1 MDGDEVGESILVGDA
16 GQMDSTPPIGQSTDL
31 DLSRFVSVLR
41 ERKWIL
47 VGLAILAVL
56 ISLLISALSTP
67 QYQATAKVLQENA
80 TLTEALFGATVFQIT
95 NRERALMTAA
105 DLVELDE
112 VARLVRADLQSVR
125 SIASLKR
132 MVEVTTEKSADII
145 NITAKGPDAAET
157 ADVANSFARQF
168 VAFRQKTDRQ
178 ILQKAR
184 TQIEGQLAG
193 MTPEDQASTRGL
205 TLSQKA
211 EELSVLESM
220 QTGGFALAQEAAVP
234 SGTFSPS
241 TYLNAAIAL
250 IVGIMAGLAVILL
263 LHVLDRR
270 IKDEETV
277 ERQFGVPV
285 IASVPRVG
293 RRWSTARGK
302 RSRTAVGFSGPGLPV
317 LEAFRTLRSNLKFFE
332 IDHELS
338 TLLVTSSL
346 PGEGKTNSA
355 INLALSLSLSG
366 SRVILLDADL
376 RRPMIGQ
383 YLDLKSPLGLTNVL
397 AGSKYISD
405 VVQSVDTSK
414 LVTAY
419 SDDPRSNTVG
429 PIAKKNLLCVAS
441 GPVPPNPSELLSSPR
456 TNDVIEQLAKLCDYL
471 VIDGP
476 PLLLVSDALD
486 LAGKVGGVIVVAR
499 LYSTKLEDAK
509 AARESLSRVGITP
522 LGAIVTDARKA
533 RRYYRE
539 YGGYYAG
546 Q

>member
-1 MDGDEVGESILVGDA
+1 
-16 GQMDSTPPIGQSTDL
+16 MDSAPPSGGQSTDL
-31 DLSRFVSVLR
+31 DLSRVVGVLR
-41 ERKWIL
+41 ERKWVV

-56 ISLLISALSTP
+56 VSFTISFLSTP
-67 QYQATAKVLQENA
+67 QYRATARVLQENA

-105 DLVELDE
+105 DLVELNQ
-112 VARLVRADLQSVR
+112 VAGLVRAELGTSR
-125 SIASLKR
+125 SIPSLKR
-132 MVEVTTEKSADII
+132 MIEVTTEKTADII
-145 NITAKGPDAAET
+145 NITAIGPEADEVAA
-157 ADVANSFARQF
+157 VANSFARQF
-168 VAFRQKTDRQ
+168 VKFRQETDRQ

-184 TQIEGQLAG
+184 TQIEAQLAL
-193 MTPEDQASTRGL
+193 MSPEDQASTRGL

-220 QTGGFALAQEAAVP
+220 QTGGFALAQEAVTP
-234 SGTFSPS
+234 SSAFSPS

-250 IVGIMAGLAVILL
+250 IIGILAGLALILL

-277 ERQFGVPV
+277 EREFGAPV

-293 RRWSTARGK
+293 RRWNTARGK

-332 IDHELS
+332 IEHELN

-376 RRPMIGQ
+376 RRPMVGE
-383 YLDLKSPLGLTNVL
+383 YLELKSPLGLTNVL
-397 AGSKYISD
+397 AGSQWISD
-405 VVQSVDTSK
+405 VVQTVGTSK
-414 LVTAY
+414 LVVATGA
-419 SDDPRSNTVG
+419 DPRSDSVG

-456 TNDVIEQLAKLCDYL
+456 MNDVIEQLAKLCDYL

-499 LYSTKLEDAK
+499 LYSTKSEDAK
-509 AARESLSRVGITP
+509 ATRESLSRVGITP
-522 LGAIVTDARKA
+522 LGVVVTDARKA
-533 RRYYRE
+533 RQYYRE
-539 YGGYYAG
+539 YGGYYAA

>member
-1 MDGDEVGESILVGDA
+1 MGESVLVGDA
-16 GQMDSTPPIGQSTDL
+16 CQMDSAPPSGQSTDL
-31 DLSRFVSVLR
+31 DLSRMVGVLR

-47 VGLAILAVL
+47 TGLAILAVL
-56 ISLLISALSTP
+56 VSLLISMLSTP

-80 TLTEALFGATVFQIT
+80 TLAEALFGATVFQIT

-105 DLVELDE
+105 DLVELDQ
-112 VARLVRADLQSVR
+112 VARLVRADLRSVR

-132 MVEVTTEKSADII
+132 MVEVTTEKAADII
-145 NITAKGPDAAET
+145 NITATGPDAAET

-168 VAFRQKTDRQ
+168 VAFRQETDRQ

-184 TQIEGQLAG
+184 TQIEAQLAA

-220 QTGGFALAQEAAVP
+220 QTGGFALAQDATVP
-234 SGTFSPS
+234 SSPFSPS

-250 IVGIMAGLAVILL
+250 IIGILAGLVLILL

-277 ERQFGVPV
+277 EREFGAPV

-293 RRWSTARGK
+293 RRWNTARGK

-332 IDHELS
+332 IEHELN

-383 YLDLKSPLGLTNVL
+383 YLELRSSPGLTNVL
-397 AGSKYISD
+397 AGSEWISD
-405 VVQSVDTSK
+405 VVQTVDTSK
-414 LVTAY
+414 LVTAHG
-419 SDDPRSNTVG
+419 DDPRSNTVG

-456 TNDVIEQLAKLCDYL
+456 TNDVIAQLAKLCDYL

-476 PLLLVSDALD
+476 PLLLVSDALE

-522 LGAIVTDARKA
+522 LGVVVTDARKA
-533 RRYYRE
+533 RKYYRE